1 MIRECVKRKLIITT
15 FALIVF
21 FITLTFPKVE
31 EKIENVTISYQ
42 SGNTF
47 PIYLLDKDNL
57 VARTTLAMKE
67 TSTIDQAKEMIN
79 FLTINN
85 AKSAYIPATFE
96 PVIPSNTTLLSI
108 DIQDQVLKVNFSKEF
123 LNVAKGYEEK
133 MIECLVYSLTELENV
148 KGIILYVEGN
158 MLKKIP
164 NTDISL
170 PSLLTRDIGVNKMY
184 NLNSIKNV
192 SKTTTYYIAKE
203 NDAIYYVPVTLLENN
218 DKNKIEIVIERLKS
232 NPSLRT
238 NLMSYLNAS
247 TELSNYEILEETVY
261 LSFSP
266 LLYEGLANAEM
277 TEVVK
282 YSISLSLKDTLNI
295 KNVIFTEDTTKAE

>member
-21 FITLTFPKVE
+21 LITLTFPKVE

-67 TSTIDQAKEMIN
+67 TSTIEQAKEIIT

-85 AKSAYIPATFE
+85 SKSAYIPATFE
-96 PVIPSNTTLLSI
+96 PVIPNNTTLLSI

-133 MIECLVYSLTELENV
+133 MIECLVYSLTELEDI
-148 KGIILYVEGN
+148 KGVILYVEGN
-158 MLKKIP
+158 MLQKIP
-164 NTDISL
+164 NTDTAL

-203 NDAIYYVPVTLLENN
+203 NETIYYVPVTLLENN
-218 DKNKIEIVIERLKS
+218 DNNKIEIVIERLKS

-266 LLYEGLANAEM
+266 LLYEGLANTEM

-295 KNVIFTEDTTKAE
+295 KNVVFTEDTTPAE

>member
-67 TSTIDQAKEMIN
+67 TSTIEQAKEIIT

-85 AKSAYIPATFE
+85 SKSAYIPATFE
-96 PVIPSNTTLLSI
+96 PVIPNNTTLLSI

-133 MIECLVYSLTELENV
+133 MIECLVYSLTELEDI
-148 KGIILYVEGN
+148 KGVILYVEGN
-158 MLKKIP
+158 MLQKIP
-164 NTDISL
+164 NTATAL

-203 NDAIYYVPVTLLENN
+203 NDTIYYVPVTLLENN
-218 DKNKIEIVIERLKS
+218 DNNKIEIVIERLKS

-266 LLYEGLANAEM
+266 LLYEGLANTEM

-295 KNVIFTEDTTKAE
+295 KNVVFTEDTTPAE